1 MYVCAV
7 YSLQTINY
15 QPTNCLD
22 QDAVALSSAALA
34 QALGV
39 GCIGATLRFQNI
51 GILRLWGLGFRGLST
66 RPAEILQGGFEF
78 PVSSH
83 KRRSGFQEDR
93 RRFRVEG
100 LE

>member
-1 MYVCAV
+1 MIMLMVVTTYSDNEHNELQIACMYVCMYVCAV

-39 GCIGATLRFQNI
+39 GCIGATLRLQNI
-51 GILRLWGLGFRGLST
+51 GILRL
-66 RPAEILQGGFEF
+66 
-78 PVSSH
+78 
-83 KRRSGFQEDR
+83 
-93 RRFRVEG
+93 
-100 LE
+100 